1 MKKSNG
7 DKSGYNDLN
16 KNFYTEVVA
25 AQTCPE
31 GRRRGATPQLT
42 FYISNHKQL
51 LLTTPHYQL
60 STINYQLP
68 ITLETGFMTWSE
80 RLKSRFFVD
89 KPGFWVSP
97 AINSANEKEQWG
109 QKRIQ

>member
-7 DKSGYNDLN
+7 DKSEYNDLN

-25 AQTCPE
+25 AQ
-31 GRRRGATPQLT
+31 RATPQLT
-42 FYISNHKQL
+42 FYTSNHKQL